1 MIDPGSRGLLVRLAH
16 AGILALILAA
26 SAGGCDNATSPTPP
40 DVPATVS
47 MAGNWFGSATDS
59 HRVAQLSLVL
69 KQDAGNV
76 TGSVTGQTLTSLPL
90 YTSGTLTG
98 TVVGST
104 LTFTIRIPTGSVA
117 DAPTCSV
124 TMNGS
129 TTDVTTSGVAAT
141 GMSGTY
147 TGTDSCFGDL
157 AGGRFTFAKQ

>member
-1 MIDPGSRGLLVRLAH
+1 VWLVRLPLSGVCALL
-16 AGILALILAA
+16 LALLVI
-26 SAGGCDNATSPTPP
+26 GCDDEAVSPTPIGIP
-40 DVPATVS
+40 PTVTVT
-47 MAGNWFGSATDS
+47 GNWVGNATDS
-59 HRVAQLSLVL
+59 HRVAQLSLRL
-69 KQDAGNV
+69 NQDGRDV
-76 TGSVTGQTLTSLPL
+76 TGSVTGQTLASLPL

-98 TVVGST
+98 TVTGST
-104 LTFTIRIPTGSVA
+104 LTFTIRIPVGSVT

-129 TTDVTTSGVAAT
+129 TTDVTASGVTAT